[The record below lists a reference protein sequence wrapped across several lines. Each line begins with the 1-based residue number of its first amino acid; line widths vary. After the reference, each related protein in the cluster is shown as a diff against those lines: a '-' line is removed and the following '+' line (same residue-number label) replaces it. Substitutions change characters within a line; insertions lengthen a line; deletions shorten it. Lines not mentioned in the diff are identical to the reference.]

1 MVVEEQNKK
10 AEQELEVVKQAISPK
25 EEKLERIEEE
35 QYIYKQVRSI
45 VFSILSPK
53 MIKKMASAKI
63 VTPELYD
70 KEGYPVDGG
79 LMDIRLGV
87 IDPGL
92 RCKTCGS
99 KLKECIGHFGYIELA
114 RPIIH
119 VKFVNI
125 ILTLIKCTCREC
137 GRILVPD
144 NKISK
149 IKELLDQTEKDNGIE
164 ERRQKVKEI
173 IAGLKTTNKC
183 PHCKSKQK
191 KITLEKPTT
200 FLEDEKRLSPIEIR
214 ARLEKIPDADCEI
227 FGLRVPY
234 VRPEW
239 MVLTV
244 LAIPPVTMRPSI
256 TLESGERSEDDLTH
270 KLGDIVR
277 INQRL
282 FENINAGAPEIIV
295 EDLWDLL
302 QYHVT
307 TFFDNNIAQ
316 LPPARHRSGQPL
328 KTLTERIKSKEGRIR
343 HNLAGKRT
351 NFSARTVIS
360 PDPMLELFEVGV
372 PFVIATKL
380 TVPERVND
388 WNIQYLKRFV
398 ENGPDKYPGANYVI
412 RPDGK
417 KKKITEETKEA
428 SLEELQPGY
437 VVERHLMDGDI
448 AIFNRQPSLH
458 RMSMMCHRVK
468 ILPGKTLRLNPAVC
482 VAPDTLVQL
491 SSGILRPID
500 ELKNCWKE
508 SELTTYDNKKDILT
522 KTELKKFW
530 GLKPEE
536 YGAKCY
542 KITTESGRT
551 ITATGDHPFYV
562 KKSIENFEKLLNL
575 SKFSKRNLNQMYKII
590 DHSNSSIKKTA
601 DLKRG
606 DLAIIRP
613 LDAPVYEEVDRVLAT
628 EEDILKNSPKETYTK
643 HTLKI
648 LSELKLIPLNL
659 IDQRTMIIARLLG
672 HLFGDGTFILKKD
685 SGRMIFRG
693 SKKDLETIQ
702 KDIESLGFKPEKIY
716 IKTVDNR
723 IETIKGK
730 ILNVKGSGCDFEIR
744 HKPLC
749 ILFSSLG
756 APNGDKV
763 KSKYRI
769 PNWIQRAPAHI
780 QREFLAAYF
789 GSEMSTPKLRK
800 NSKSNFRSIEFKI
813 SKIDAN
819 LDSGKEFVNDIG
831 EILKRFD
838 IKLKINRIEDGN
850 KRKDGYLTKVIIA
863 SIDDEKSKANLFG
876 RLGYIYDFKK
886 DNVARLAYHYA
897 LLKQKEITVRNRKY
911 FAAKDLRN
919 NHVKFKDISKKLAMS
934 IGMPEKWTYGKHK
947 AGLPNTFVG
956 FLEWCE
962 KSADTNN
969 GFVYDKIIDVQETYV
984 PFVYDVTTTLETHN
998 FFANGF
1004 LTGNCTPYN
1013 ADFDGDEM
1021 NLHIPQTEEARSE
1034 AEILMEVQT
1043 QLISL
1048 RYGLSIIGC
1057 TQDSISG
1064 NYLLTKDSSIKREH
1078 AIDLLSAVGITD
1090 FSKLP
1095 RKAFMTGKEVFSVLL
1110 PDDFHYSGHSRLCDR
1125 TKEKCDKDTHVVIED
1140 GKLLLGV
1147 MDRNSLGEESGL
1159 MLRSMH
1165 QKYGKDFSIDV
1176 LGKIFRL
1183 GIEYLLRVGFTSG
1196 LSDTDLPESA
1206 KLEIKEDLDAARREV
1221 DSLIKQFNDGKLEAF
1236 PGKTMQETLE
1246 LKILEVLN
1254 KARNQT
1260 GRMVASH
1267 ADKKSHTMIMA
1278 ESGARGNL
1286 LNLAQMAACVG
1297 QQAMRGKRIEK
1308 GFEQRTLSH
1317 FRKGDL
1323 SSESHGFIANGFKN
1337 GLSPA
1342 EFFFGS
1348 MTGRDSLM
1356 DTALRT
1362 PKSGY
1367 LYRRLAN
1374 AMQDLKVEYDNTV
1387 RDASRKIIQFEY
1399 GEDGID
1405 VSKSENG
1412 MINVKRIIQTS

>member
-1 MVVEEQNKK
+1 MAEEDKQQKT
-10 AEQELEVVKQAISPK
+10 EQELEVIKQAIEGK
-25 EEKLERIEEE
+25 VERVEQEE
-35 QYIYKQVRSI
+35 QHIYKQVRSI
-45 VFSILSPK
+45 AFSILSPK
-53 MIKKMASAKI
+53 MVKKMASAKI

-125 ILTLIKCTCREC
+125 VMTLLKCTCREC
-137 GRILVPD
+137 GRILIPD

-149 IKELLDQTEKDNGIE
+149 IRENLDQIEKESGIE

-183 PHCKSKQK
+183 PLCKAKQK
-191 KITLEKPTT
+191 KISLEKPTT

-214 ARLEKIPDADCEI
+214 ARLEKIPDSDCEI
-227 FGLRVPY
+227 FGLKVPH

-244 LAIPPVTMRPSI
+244 LPIPPVTMRPSI

-372 PFVIATKL
+372 PSIIATKL
-380 TVPERVND
+380 TVPERVNE
-388 WNIQYLKRFV
+388 WNIQYLKTFV
-398 ENGPDKYPGANYVI
+398 EKGPDKYPGANYII

-417 KKKITEETKEA
+417 KKKITDETKEA

-437 VVERHLMDGDI
+437 IVERHLMDGDI
-448 AIFNRQPSLH
+448 SIFNRQPSLH

-468 ILPGKTLRLNPAVC
+468 VLPGKTLRLNPAV
-482 VAPDTLVQL
+482 
-491 SSGILRPID
+491 
-500 ELKNCWKE
+500 
-508 SELTTYDNKKDILT
+508 
-522 KTELKKFW
+522 
-530 GLKPEE
+530 
-536 YGAKCY
+536 
-542 KITTESGRT
+542 
-551 ITATGDHPFYV
+551 
-562 KKSIENFEKLLNL
+562 
-575 SKFSKRNLNQMYKII
+575 
-590 DHSNSSIKKTA
+590 
-601 DLKRG
+601 
-606 DLAIIRP
+606 
-613 LDAPVYEEVDRVLAT
+613 
-628 EEDILKNSPKETYTK
+628 
-643 HTLKI
+643 
-648 LSELKLIPLNL
+648 
-659 IDQRTMIIARLLG
+659 
-672 HLFGDGTFILKKD
+672 
-685 SGRMIFRG
+685 
-693 SKKDLETIQ
+693 
-702 KDIESLGFKPEKIY
+702 
-716 IKTVDNR
+716 
-723 IETIKGK
+723 
-730 ILNVKGSGCDFEIR
+730 
-744 HKPLC
+744 
-749 ILFSSLG
+749 
-756 APNGDKV
+756 
-763 KSKYRI
+763 
-769 PNWIQRAPAHI
+769 
-780 QREFLAAYF
+780 
-789 GSEMSTPKLRK
+789 
-800 NSKSNFRSIEFKI
+800 
-813 SKIDAN
+813 
-819 LDSGKEFVNDIG
+819 
-831 EILKRFD
+831 
-838 IKLKINRIEDGN
+838 
-850 KRKDGYLTKVIIA
+850 
-863 SIDDEKSKANLFG
+863 
-876 RLGYIYDFKK
+876 
-886 DNVARLAYHYA
+886 
-897 LLKQKEITVRNRKY
+897 
-911 FAAKDLRN
+911 
-919 NHVKFKDISKKLAMS
+919 
-934 IGMPEKWTYGKHK
+934 
-947 AGLPNTFVG
+947 
-956 FLEWCE
+956 
-962 KSADTNN
+962 
-969 GFVYDKIIDVQETYV
+969 
-984 PFVYDVTTTLETHN
+984 
-998 FFANGF
+998 
-1004 LTGNCTPYN
+1004 CTPYN

-1021 NLHIPQTEEARSE
+1021 NFHVPQTEEARAE

-1057 TQDSISG
+1057 TQDAISG
-1064 NYLLTKDSSIKREH
+1064 NYVLTKNVSVKRED
-1078 AIDLLSAVGITD
+1078 AIDLIGAVGVAD

-1095 RKAFMTGKEVFSVLL
+1095 RKAIVTGREVFSALL
-1110 PDDFHYSGHSRLCDR
+1110 PDDFNYSGHSRLCDR
-1125 TKEKCDKDTHVVIED
+1125 SKDKCDKEFHVVID
-1140 GKLLLGV
+1140 NGKLLSGV
-1147 MDRNSLGEESGL
+1147 MDRNSIGEESGL
-1159 MLRSMH
+1159 MLRSIH
-1165 QKYGKDFSIDV
+1165 QKYGKDFSIEL
-1176 LGKIFRL
+1176 LGRIFRL
-1183 GIEYLLRVGFTSG
+1183 GIEFLLRTGFTSA
-1196 LSDTDLPESA
+1196 LSDTDLPEPAKQKILEDLDIARKDVGILIQQFKEA
-1206 KLEIKEDLDAARREV
+1206 KLEV
-1221 DSLIKQFNDGKLEAF
+1221 F

-1254 KARNQT
+1254 KARNET
-1260 GRMVASH
+1260 GRTVANF
-1267 ADKKSHTMIMA
+1267 ADKRTNTMIMA

-1297 QQAMRGKRIEK
+1297 QQALRGKRIEK
-1308 GFEQRTLSH
+1308 GYEQRTISH
-1317 FRKGDL
+1317 FKKNDL
-1323 SSESHGFIANGFKN
+1323 SSEAHGFISNGFKT
-1337 GLSPA
+1337 GLTPS

-1387 RDASRKIIQFEY
+1387 RDASKKIIQFEY

-1412 MINVKRIIQTS
+1412 VINVKRIINSV